1 MGEKNTEFL
10 RQRLLNIYILG
21 LSYACFYSA
30 RYNLASSH
38 GVLAKNLGWSYS
50 VYGKILGIALLIYG
64 ISVFINGPVADKIGG
79 KKSILLGAAGA
90 FLSNLLFGASY
101 YANNHQI
108 PYTEIIYTGQV
119 LIESLTVIWSV
130 NYFFQ
135 AFGALS
141 IVKINTAWFQL
152 HERGTMSAKV
162 GFLIH
167 IGRLAVLAVIPYI
180 LLKLPWPWAFFIPAI
195 ALLISFFAILFFVK
209 ERPEDIG
216 VVYFDKPYE
225 HLSTKQI
232 LKKVFTS
239 KVILMTALLAFC
251 LGGIRNGLE
260 HWVSRFFVSRYELK
274 AELLGKFAPYNMYSI
289 LMPASLIVASLIAGP
304 SSQKYFQSRRYPLI
318 TMSMACILYLL
329 PIFSLLIVS
338 PLSNA
343 YAVCIV
349 IVLTMFFS
357 QIAHSLLMGSLC
369 ADIAGRSATA
379 STAGFF
385 DGMSYAGGAAVSTV
399 LSIMLDLG
407 KDKSLNEWY
416 LWPLSLIL
424 FAAVGSFVGA
434 IFWNKRFDE
443 NK

>member
-1 MGEKNTEFL
+1 MGEKNNEFL
-10 RQRLLNIYILG
+10 RQRLLNLYILG
-21 LSYACFYSA
+21 LSYACFYAS
-30 RYNLASSH
+30 RYNLANSH
-38 GVLAKNLGWSYS
+38 GILAKSLGWSYS
-50 VYGKILGIALLIYG
+50 VYGKIISIALLVYG
-64 ISVFINGPVADKIGG
+64 ISVFLNGPVGDRIGG
-79 KKSILLGAAGA
+79 KKSILIGAAGA
-90 FLSNLLFGASY
+90 FFSNILFGLSY
-101 YANNHQI
+101 YLNNHQI
-108 PYTEIIYTGQV
+108 PYTNIVYGGQV
-119 LIESLTVIWSV
+119 LIESLTIIWSI

-167 IGRLAVLAVIPYI
+167 MGRLAVLVAVPYI
-180 LLKLPWPWAFFIPAI
+180 LLKLPWPWAFFIPSI
-195 ALLISFFAILFFVK
+195 ALLLAFLSILFFVK

-216 VVYFDKPYE
+216 IVYFDKPYE
-225 HLSTKQI
+225 HLSLKEL

-239 KVILMTALLAFC
+239 KVILLTAILAFC

-260 HWVSRFFVSRYELK
+260 HWVSRFFISRYELQP
-274 AELLGKFAPYNMYSI
+274 EVLVKFAPYNMYSV
-289 LMPASLIVASLIAGP
+289 LMPASMILASLIAGP

-318 TMSMACILYLL
+318 AMSMASILYLL

-343 YAVCIV
+343 YAVCI
-349 IVLTMFFS
+349 IIILTMFFS

-385 DGMSYAGGAAVSTV
+385 DGMSYAGGAAVSTL

-407 KDKSLNEWY
+407 KGKLLSEWY

-424 FAAVGSFVGA
+424 FAVIGTFIGTV
-434 IFWNKRFDE
+434 FWNKRFDE
-443 NK
+443 TT